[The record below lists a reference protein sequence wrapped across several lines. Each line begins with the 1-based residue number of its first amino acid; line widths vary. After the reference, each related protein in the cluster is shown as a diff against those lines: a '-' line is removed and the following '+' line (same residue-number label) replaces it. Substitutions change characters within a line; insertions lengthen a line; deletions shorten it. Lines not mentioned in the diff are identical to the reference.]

1 MRTLKSAL
9 FVVLLSAA
17 SLSFAGNNPPP
28 PLSKVQL
35 QFSDQQWVSTKTAKV
50 IINVSAA
57 LESSGLL
64 ELQQKV
70 DQDLHNLHDADWH
83 ITSFSRSQDS
93 SGLERAVLQAEARLP
108 ESEVA
113 SLRGKVEALSK
124 PGQKFTVLNIDY
136 SPSFAE
142 LNDAKDKL
150 RMKLYKRAIE
160 EVAVLNE
167 LYAPQEYSLYDFTMY
182 NRAMPTMRKAVNT
195 MANVMM
201 DTAQSGSTMEVSQ
214 QLEASA
220 NVVFA
225 SHFDVTKK

>member
-1 MRTLKSAL
+1 MRTVKSAL
-9 FVVLLSAA
+9 FVVLLSVA
-17 SLSFAGNNPPP
+17 SFSYAGNDAPP

-50 IINVSAA
+50 VINVSAA

-70 DQDLHNLHDADWH
+70 DQDLHSLNDADWH
-83 ITSFSRSQDS
+83 VTSFSRSQDS

-108 ESEVA
+108 EGDVA
-113 SLRGKVEALSK
+113 SLREKVEALSK
-124 PGQKFTVLNIDY
+124 PGQKFTVLSIDY

-142 LNDAKDKL
+142 LNDAKDQL
-150 RMKLYKRAIE
+150 RMKLYKRALE
-160 EVAVLNE
+160 EVKVLNK

-182 NRAMPTMRKAVNT
+182 NRAMPTMRKTVNA

-201 DTAQSGSTMEVSQ
+201 DASQSGSTMEVSQ

-225 SHFDVTKK
+225 SHFDLSK